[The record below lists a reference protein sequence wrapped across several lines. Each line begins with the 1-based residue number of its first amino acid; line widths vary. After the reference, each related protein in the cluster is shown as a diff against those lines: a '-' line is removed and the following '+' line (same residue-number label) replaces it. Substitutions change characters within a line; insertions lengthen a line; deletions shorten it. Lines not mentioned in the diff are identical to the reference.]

1 MTDNEWI
8 FRVAGGGVH
17 RLNKEKSEASTCC
30 VHGRI
35 LGSPLCSW
43 RAILIKDFSMERSTK
58 ELPSHHRGERSLV
71 GGLFRT
77 QPMRIVPI
85 VRNLV
90 EFRVMQKMRERGS
103 VESKIGS
110 LQARMHRA
118 INYPERD
125 WDRLR
130 QPRRSEE
137 RIDSERRRG
146 EEVHARR
153 QKVMVR

>member
-1 MTDNEWI
+1 
-8 FRVAGGGVH
+8 
-17 RLNKEKSEASTCC
+17 
-30 VHGRI
+30 
-35 LGSPLCSW
+35 
-43 RAILIKDFSMERSTK
+43 MERSTK

-103 VESKIGS
+103 VESKIDS

-137 RIDSERRRG
+137 RIDFERRRG

>member
-1 MTDNEWI
+1 
-8 FRVAGGGVH
+8 
-17 RLNKEKSEASTCC
+17 
-30 VHGRI
+30 
-35 LGSPLCSW
+35 
-43 RAILIKDFSMERSTK
+43 
-58 ELPSHHRGERSLV
+58 
-71 GGLFRT
+71 
-77 QPMRIVPI
+77 
-85 VRNLV
+85 
-90 EFRVMQKMRERGS
+90 MQKMRERGS

-130 QPRRSEE
+130 QPRRSEK